1 MLPKYQ
7 IIIFAIYN
15 DFIGNVKKL
24 VPTSF
29 DKEKY
34 VLFYKNYNFTKD

>member
-1 MLPKYQ
+1 MFPKYQ
-7 IIIFAIYN
+7 LMISAICN
-15 DFIGNVKKL
+15 DFVGNVKRL

-34 VLFYKNYNFTKD
+34 VLYYKNYNFTKD

>member
-1 MLPKYQ
+1 MFPKYQ
-7 IIIFAIYN
+7 LMICN

-34 VLFYKNYNFTKD
+34 VLYYKNYNFTKD